1 MINHGIL
8 YVVLETND
16 ATTNVVA
23 VFSNKDRALRLT
35 EQNAQYRIG
44 ESHLNDIED

>member
-8 YVVLETND
+8 YVVLETNN
-16 ATTNVVA
+16 AITNVVA
-23 VFSNKDRALRLT
+23 VFSNKERALHLT
-35 EQNAQYRIG
+35 EKNAQYRIE